1 MERKVYEGAE
11 VVVVLA
17 KGVSNY
23 VIKKGAKETIWLP
36 NGPDLKL
43 FKKIPLM
50 PEEKIFSFKRPFNLL
65 YAGAH
70 GEANDLT
77 NIIKAARILSDYPI
91 KFVFVGNGPERNNL
105 IEQSKKF
112 NNVFFEEPVPK
123 SEMPNLI
130 SKFDAII
137 VSLRDIPL
145 FRYGVSPNKLYD
157 AYAIGRPVVTTI
169 NGAINDE
176 VEAYKLGVTAPS
188 EDPQKLALSI
198 KKLFFMSRLERI
210 KYLQEQEKLQ
220 KMYIQ
225 GKGLIKNMINY

>member
-17 KGVSNY
+17 KGVSDY

-43 FKKIPLM
+43 FRKIPLM
-50 PEEKIFSFKRPFNLL
+50 PEGKMFSFKRPFNLL

-70 GEANDLT
+70 GDANNLT
-77 NIIKAARILSDYPI
+77 NIIKAARILCDYPI
-91 KFVFVGNGPERNNL
+91 KFVFVGNGPEKNNL

-130 SKFDAII
+130 SKFDAISFNLYAQFTQFFTDW
-137 VSLRDIPL
+137 VSNDDNPL
-145 FRYGVSPNKLYD
+145 TATIASPTVLIFSKL
-157 AYAIGRPVVTTI
+157 
-169 NGAINDE
+169 N
-176 VEAYKLGVTAPS
+176 S
-188 EDPQKLALSI
+188 
-198 KKLFFMSRLERI
+198 KKAFSNNLIIFGI
-210 KYLQEQEKLQ
+210 KYRAR
-220 KMYIQ
+220 
-225 GKGLIKNMINY
+225 KNDDKP